1 MHSYHPWEGRKPSQ
15 QMTSQV
21 VGEQVSENVMFE
33 KFGKIH
39 SSLSPHERNKLVSE
53 SKRYTPEL
61 IVNYDTD

>member
-1 MHSYHPWEGRKPSQ
+1 
-15 QMTSQV
+15 MTSQV